1 MLSKDNKTKNKTL
14 LIFFNGWSMDERV
27 ISHLSTD
34 GYDLICISDYTIERD
49 YQQLVSAKYQHRIL
63 IAWSFG
69 VYLAAH
75 LLKNITF
82 DLAIAVNG
90 TLQPID
96 GEQGIAPEI
105 FQQTVDGLSEINL
118 LNFYKRCGVKKNISD
133 FLTANI
139 SRRSIESL
147 KSELELILSLYTNN
161 QELANI
167 FNHTVIG
174 LQDRIF
180 LPENQKTFWQN
191 KCTISEIPVP
201 HYPFYGFSSWK
212 EFIDAATG

>member
-1 MLSKDNKTKNKTL
+1 MLSKDNITKNKTL
-14 LIFFNGWSMDERV
+14 LIFFNGWSMDERM
-27 ISHLSTD
+27 ISHLSTA
-34 GYDLICISDYTIERD
+34 GYDLICISDYSIERD

-75 LLKNITF
+75 LLKNISF
-82 DLAIAVNG
+82 DQAIAING
-90 TLQPID
+90 TLKPID

-105 FQQTVDGLSEINL
+105 FQQTVEGLSETNL
-118 LNFYKRCGVKKNISD
+118 LNFYKRCCVKKNISD

-139 SRRSIESL
+139 SKRSIESL
-147 KSELELILSLYTNN
+147 KSELELISSLYMNIH
-161 QELANI
+161 ELANI
-167 FNHTVIG
+167 FKHTVIG

-180 LPENQKTFWQN
+180 LPENQKKFWKD
-191 KCTISEIPVP
+191 KCRVCEMPVP